1 MPLPHQIDEQ
11 IKHERAAI
19 AQGLK
24 RLKENT
30 KRLEEKDYASASVHT
45 FQVNFIDS
53 QLFSKAMKYIYL
65 GSFVDISL
73 V

>member
-1 MPLPHQIDEQ
+1 MSTPHQIDEQ

-30 KRLEEKDYASASVHT
+30 KKLEEKDYASV
-45 FQVNFIDS
+45 FIS
-53 QLFSKAMKYIYL
+53 IY
-65 GSFVDISL
+65 GIIKIMMNY
-73 V
+73 

>member
-1 MPLPHQIDEQ
+1 MPTPHQIDEQ

-30 KRLEEKDYASASVHT
+30 KRLEDKSYAST
-45 FQVNFIDS
+45 FLYGITTIGA
-53 QLFSKAMKYIYL
+53 LL
-65 GSFVDISL
+65 LL
-73 V
+73 VIERIKET

>member
-1 MPLPHQIDEQ
+1 MPTPHQIDEQ

-30 KRLEEKDYASASVHT
+30 KKLEEKDYASASVYGIT
-45 FQVNFIDS
+45 TIDALLPCLLYTS
-53 QLFSKAMKYIYL
+53 PSPRDR
-65 GSFVDISL
+65 G
-73 V
+73 